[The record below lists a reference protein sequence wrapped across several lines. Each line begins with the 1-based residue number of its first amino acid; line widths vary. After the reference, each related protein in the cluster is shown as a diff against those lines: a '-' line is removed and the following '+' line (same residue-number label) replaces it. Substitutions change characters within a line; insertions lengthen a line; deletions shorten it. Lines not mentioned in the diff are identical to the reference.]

1 MAKITCFI
9 TKATS
14 SLDYLIPV
22 IQRAKQTFQDATWE
36 IVFWGEPAK
45 ILKGQKFYENFL
57 SGVSVRDLPSMLKKQ
72 NSWWQNLLW
81 RFPLYQRSQKV
92 KSKKIGEISDKFLKF
107 TKPDLILYDH
117 REIKGYGSESLKL
130 SIASSKIPT
139 VLLPH
144 APHHTGTEAFV
155 PFLRND
161 PVPQGFYYW
170 TAFKHDRYDLAAAGT
185 LKSQFRYV
193 GYPGLDSP
201 TELNASPAQLH
212 EHNPS
217 KPSAVLILRKIFPPE
232 ITTQPENHDNFAFF
246 YEEFKELLT
255 RCYANLLSGLKEFE
269 LFLKPHPSTD
279 IKLLN
284 NIISSLGFKNIH
296 IDNNSIYEQVEKH
309 DIFLS
314 FYSTTILVPIARKK
328 PSFIINTRIQD
339 EIRKWE
345 PLKNLYDQSPAFIT
359 DIDQLANRLSVL
371 KKGTHREEFITDCYN
386 HLRKYY
392 PDHASDTA
400 INEMKEIINHA

>member
-1 MAKITCFI
+1 PQNPTTLRVDWKG
-9 TKATS
+9 S
-14 SLDYLIPV
+14 SLYLN
-22 IQRAKQTFQDATWE
+22 
-36 IVFWGEPAK
+36 
-45 ILKGQKFYENFL
+45 Y
-57 SGVSVRDLPSMLKKQ
+57 
-72 NSWWQNLLW
+72 
-81 RFPLYQRSQKV
+81 FP
-92 KSKKIGEISDKFLKF
+92 
-107 TKPDLILYDH
+107 
-117 REIKGYGSESLKL
+117 ESLGRSIQDIDLEVVVDPSFFQETNGSNL
-130 SIASSKIPT
+130 SLPR
-139 VLLPH
+139 VLD
-144 APHHTGTEAFV
+144 E
-155 PFLRND
+155 
-161 PVPQGFYYW
+161 
-170 TAFKHDRYDLAAAGT
+170 
-185 LKSQFRYV
+185 
-193 GYPGLDSP
+193 
-201 TELNASPAQLH
+201 
-212 EHNPS
+212 
-217 KPSAVLILRKIFPPE
+217 ILRKIFPPE

-371 KKGTHREEFITDCYN
+371 KKGSHREEFITDCYN

-400 INEMKEIINHA
+400 INEMKEIITHA